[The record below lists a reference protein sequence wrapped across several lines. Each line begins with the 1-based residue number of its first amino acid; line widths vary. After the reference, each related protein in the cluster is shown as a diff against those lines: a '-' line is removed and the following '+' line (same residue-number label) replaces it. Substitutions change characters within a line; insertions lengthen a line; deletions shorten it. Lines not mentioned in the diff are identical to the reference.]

1 MNSSNEKPDAALPEG
16 KEKPKKTARKKTD
29 AKAGEEPQ
37 VKEEPAV
44 AVENAVDVVE
54 QPVEGKADEKES
66 RGDFTFEEHPAVWVP
81 KTKLGE
87 MVYKGE
93 ITSIKQLMEAN
104 IPVKEVG
111 IIDKLLPGLK
121 EEVVEVGRVQRVTD
135 SGRRMRFR
143 VVAVIGNENGY
154 IGIGEG
160 KGKEVGPAI
169 RKAIEKAKLNVR
181 GIKRGC
187 GSWECRCRMPHT
199 VPMAIKGKSGSVEVT
214 ILPAP
219 KGMGLARGEI
229 ANKILM
235 LAGIKDAW
243 IKTSGHT
250 RTSINFAHAVYNALV
265 NTNYVKISDQKAGQL
280 NIVFGSGEA

>member
-1 MNSSNEKPDAALPEG
+1 MNSSNERPDALPPEKKDKPKRASRKKAVKEAKEDTPIEKAQAPEG
-16 KEKPKKTARKKTD
+16 SIAEI
-29 AKAGEEPQ
+29 
-37 VKEEPAV
+37 
-44 AVENAVDVVE
+44 VE
-54 QPVEGKADEKES
+54 QPAEKKPEADES
-66 RGDFTFEEHPAVWVP
+66 RGDFTVEEKPTVWTP
-81 KTKLGE
+81 KTTLGGR
-87 MVYKGE
+87 VYRGE
-93 ITSIKQLMEAN
+93 VNSIKQLMEAG
-104 IPVKEVG
+104 ILVKEVG

-143 VVAVIGNENGY
+143 VVAVVGNEDGY

-169 RKAIEKAKLNVR
+169 RKAIDTAKLNVR

-187 GSWECRCRMPHT
+187 GSWECGCRMPHT
-199 VPMAIKGKSGSVEVT
+199 VPMAISGKSGSVEVK

-229 ANKILM
+229 AKKILA
-235 LAGIKDAW
+235 LAGVKDAW

-250 RTSINFAHAVYNALV
+250 RTGINFAHAVFNALV
-265 NTNYVKISDQKAGQL
+265 NTNYVKISDDKASQL
-280 NIVFGSGEA
+280 NIVFGSGEV